1 MYGIRTQKYFKE
13 DLLRIARMH
22 IEHIEKSTSWTKF
35 YRDNKLPSTQTYL
48 SVFGTWG
55 NLRKELGLNVKKK
68 RDVISKDEIEDVLK
82 KHGKEFKT
90 RKQWDEYAQEHK
102 LPTYKTIL
110 KHFSYEEILDYA
122 GKPKQRNFS
131 KEELIS
137 LALKHR
143 KSYISSSMKKW
154 DEYAKEQGLPSSRQ
168 FNWVFGS
175 WSEAKYEIRKQAQKK
190 SDR

>member
-1 MYGIRTQKYFKE
+1 
-13 DLLRIARMH
+13 MH
-22 IEHIEKSTSWTKF
+22 IDHIEKSTSWSKF

-48 SVFGTWG
+48 SVFGTWE
-55 NLRKELGLNVKKK
+55 NLRKELGLIVKKK
-68 RDVISKDEIEDVLK
+68 RDVISKETIKDILK
-82 KHGKEFKT
+82 KHGNAFQT

-110 KHFSYEEILDYA
+110 KHFTYEEILGFA
-122 GKPKQRNFS
+122 GKLKQRNFS

-143 KSYISSSMKKW
+143 QSFISSSMTKW
-154 DEYAKEQGLPSSRQ
+154 DEYAKEHILPSSRQ

-175 WSEAKYEIRKQAQKK
+175 WSEAKHEIRKQAQKK